1 MNTKDKKPVYTNARK
16 KINKVKAVDKTAK
29 TEVKN
34 TAVNKNKHNSNQ
46 TPNCITRTDSK
57 TENMTTSQ
65 TKANIKKREKRH
77 SNQKNISSCMGSTKK
92 IDFNEKVNFGK
103 TAISFRPTKKFG
115 KEENKDDEKEEIKNE
130 KKIEKNDE
138 KKEENKSIKDE
149 NKSVIKE
156 MKKEKTKK
164 GEIKKEEN
172 KNIKD
177 ENKEIIKEKNI
188 LNFLEKVLSHN

>member
-65 TKANIKKREKRH
+65 TKANKKK
-77 SNQKNISSCMGSTKK
+77 
-92 IDFNEKVNFGK
+92 GK
-103 TAISFRPTKKFG
+103 TTFKSKKYFILYG
-115 KEENKDDEKEEIKNE
+115 FYKKN
-130 KKIEKNDE
+130 
-138 KKEENKSIKDE
+138 
-149 NKSVIKE
+149 
-156 MKKEKTKK
+156 
-164 GEIKKEEN
+164 
-172 KNIKD
+172 
-177 ENKEIIKEKNI
+177 
-188 LNFLEKVLSHN
+188 